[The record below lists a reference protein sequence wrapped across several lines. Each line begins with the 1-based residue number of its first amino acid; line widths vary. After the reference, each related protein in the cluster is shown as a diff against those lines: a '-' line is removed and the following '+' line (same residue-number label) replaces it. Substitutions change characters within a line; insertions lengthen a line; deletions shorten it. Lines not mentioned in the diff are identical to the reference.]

1 MIKCE
6 NVKKLL
12 GKSEIGKNGYKS
24 VKMSEN
30 YFQILKK
37 KKKSQKMN

>member
-1 MIKCE
+1 MIKRE

-12 GKSEIGKNGYKS
+12 GKSEIGKNGFKS

-37 KKKSQKMN
+37 RKKVKK